1 MKMFVSRPPKR
12 FLKTLLSLSLGV
24 FLVLTPAQSAA
35 EALIV
40 LEYNGAQSVG
50 SSGNNSDNA
59 FVQDYNHSVEH
70 VVRPNET
77 LSKIMNKY
85 YRNSGLS
92 REFLSLAIVKA
103 NPKAFVRQ
111 NPNYLFAGRK
121 LRLPSVNEIQS
132 MILGQKTSSSSISSG
147 KVNDEIF
154 FFGN

>member
-1 MKMFVSRPPKR
+1 MKMIVSRTSKR
-12 FLKTLLSLSLGV
+12 FLKTLLSMSFGF

-40 LEYNGAQSVG
+40 LEYNGAQSGG
-50 SSGNNSDNA
+50 SPGNDSDNA
-59 FVQDYNHSVEH
+59 FVQDYNHSDEH

-77 LSKIMNKY
+77 LSNIMNKY
-85 YRNSGLS
+85 YRNSRLN

-132 MILGQKTSSSSISSG
+132 MILGQKTSSTNMSSG

>member
-1 MKMFVSRPPKR
+1 MKMIVSKHLKD
-12 FLKTLLSLSLGV
+12 FLKTLLSLSLGI

-50 SSGNNSDNA
+50 SPGNDSDNA

-70 VVRPNET
+70 LVRPNET
-77 LSKIMNKY
+77 LSNIMNKY
-85 YRNSGLS
+85 YRNSGLNRS
-92 REFLSLAIVKA
+92 FCLLRLLKPTQKLLLGKTQTI
-103 NPKAFVRQ
+103 
-111 NPNYLFAGRK
+111 LFAGRK

-132 MILGQKTSSSSISSG
+132 MILGQKTSSTSMSSG

>member
-1 MKMFVSRPPKR
+1 MKLIVCRSSKR
-12 FLKTLLSLSLGV
+12 FIKTLISLSLGV
-24 FLVLTPAQSAA
+24 FLMFKPAQSLA

-40 LEYNGAQSVG
+40 LEYNGAQSGG
-50 SSGNNSDNA
+50 SQGNDSDNA

-70 VVRPNET
+70 LVRPNET
-77 LSKIMNKY
+77 LSNIMNKY
-85 YRNSGLS
+85 YRNSGLNS
-92 REFLSLAIVKA
+92 EFLSLAIVQA

-132 MILGQKTSSSSISSG
+132 MMLGQKTSSTGMPSG

>member
-1 MKMFVSRPPKR
+1 MKLIVCRSSKR
-12 FLKTLLSLSLGV
+12 FIKTLISLSLGV
-24 FLVLTPAQSAA
+24 FLMFKPAQSLA

-40 LEYNGAQSVG
+40 LEYNGAQSGG
-50 SSGNNSDNA
+50 SQGNDSDNA

-70 VVRPNET
+70 MVRPNET
-77 LSKIMNKY
+77 LSNIMKKY

>member
-70 VVRPNET
+70 LVRPNET

-85 YRNSGLS
+85 YRNSGLN
-92 REFLSLAIVKA
+92 REFLSLGLNNRK
-103 NPKAFVRQ
+103 RQ
-111 NPNYLFAGRK
+111 K
-121 LRLPSVNEIQS
+121 LPV
-132 MILGQKTSSSSISSG
+132 
-147 KVNDEIF
+147 
-154 FFGN
+154 

>member
-1 MKMFVSRPPKR
+1 MKMIVSRPSKR
-12 FLKTLLSLSLGV
+12 FLKTLLSLSLGF

-40 LEYNGAQSVG
+40 LEYNGAQGVG
-50 SSGNNSDNA
+50 SPGNDSNNA

-77 LSKIMNKY
+77 LSNIMNKY
-85 YRNSGLS
+85 YRNSGLN

-111 NPNYLFAGRK
+111 NPNLS
-121 LRLPSVNEIQS
+121 LIH
-132 MILGQKTSSSSISSG
+132 I
-147 KVNDEIF
+147 
-154 FFGN
+154 

>member
-1 MKMFVSRPPKR
+1 MKRVLSRPSKG
-12 FLKTLLSLSLGV
+12 FMKTLLGISFGI
-24 FLVLTPAQSAA
+24 FLVLTPANSAA

-40 LEYNGAQSVG
+40 LEYNGAQSAG
-50 SSGNNSDNA
+50 SSANDNA
-59 FVQDYNHSVEH
+59 FFQDHNHSAEH
-70 VVRPNET
+70 VVGRNET
-77 LSKIMNKY
+77 LSTIMNKY
-85 YRNSGLS
+85 YRSSGLN
-92 REFLSLAIVKA
+92 REFLSLAIVQA

-132 MILGQKTSSSSISSG
+132 MILGQKTSSSNITSG